1 MTPAGYSLC
10 IGLAV
15 PSGKSM
21 ALDIAH
27 GPINIVA
34 GLFGGGLAGMILGS
48 TALWQTRAMRTVATI
63 VFSQLVMFI
72 AVYFHF
78 TGAGAMGA
86 LVMAIVATRFWAS
99 DKTPAWYRSTSSTE
113 YAHETEHDVAYF
125 WRLVAQPLLFG
136 IIGTAANF
144 SVLSPA
150 SIPKALLVIA
160 SGIAVRLPT
169 AWMVTF
175 GANLTMKERH
185 VPAQKRVLLVHTH
198 HGLQSMQ
205 RTAGD
210 CRGLPFL

>member
-1 MTPAGYSLC
+1 M
-10 IGLAV
+10 
-15 PSGKSM
+15 PSGKSI

-34 GLFGGGLAGMILGS
+34 GLFGGCLAGLILGS
-48 TALWQTRAMRTVATI
+48 TALWRTRTMRTVATI
-63 VFSQLVMFI
+63 LLSQLVMFT

-99 DKTPAWYRSTSSTE
+99 DQTPAWYRSTSSTE

-160 SGIAVRLPT
+160 CGIVIRLPT
-169 AWMVTF
+169 AWIVTF

-185 VPAQKRVLLVHTH
+185 APAHKLEMLIHPH
-198 HGLQSMQ
+198 HGIQSMH
-205 RTAGD
+205 RTAEAYSCD
-210 CRGLPFL
+210 VIPCQVHLENLE